1 MKPRPHPE
9 TILTHHAEDRTKY
22 EGAVVPPIFQNT
34 LFTFESWDAIDEAFD
49 DRVENAIYSRG
60 TNPTVRMVEE
70 KLAAM
75 AAAGGARLFS
85 SGMAAITAAIL
96 FHINAGDHVI
106 VVKNVYGPT
115 NNLLS
120 QYLGPKM
127 NLDVTFVSGE
137 TVEEFEAA
145 IRPETRLI
153 FLESPSS
160 AVFSLQDLA
169 GVAKL
174 ARDRGISTLIDNSW
188 ATPLFQQPLELG
200 IDMEI
205 HTCSKYLAGHSD
217 VIAGLVLG
225 SADDIRQLSVN
236 EAELLG
242 GTMAPFEAWLLMRS
256 LRTLPMRMEKHQ
268 ENALAVASF
277 LEKHPRVRSVSHPGL
292 PSHPQYVLARK
303 QMSGSSGLM
312 GFQLDSD
319 ELVEIKRFFN
329 SLKLF
334 LIGVSWGGH
343 ESLIYAPAIS
353 YLKELPP
360 EQFDMLG
367 ISLGDM
373 RLSVGLENAE
383 DLIADLSQALERM

>member
-1 MKPRPHPE
+1 
-9 TILTHHAEDRTKY
+9 
-22 EGAVVPPIFQNT
+22 
-34 LFTFESWDAIDEAFD
+34 
-49 DRVENAIYSRG
+49 
-60 TNPTVRMVEE
+60 
-70 KLAAM
+70 
-75 AAAGGARLFS
+75 
-85 SGMAAITAAIL
+85 
-96 FHINAGDHVI
+96 
-106 VVKNVYGPT
+106 
-115 NNLLS
+115 
-120 QYLGPKM
+120 
-127 NLDVTFVSGE
+127 
-137 TVEEFEAA
+137 
-145 IRPETRLI
+145 
-153 FLESPSS
+153 
-160 AVFSLQDLA
+160 VFSLQDLA
-169 GVAKL
+169 GVARL

-188 ATPLFQQPLELG
+188 ATPLFQRPLELG

-217 VIAGLVLG
+217 VVAGLVLG
-225 SADDIRQLSVN
+225 SAEDIRQLSAN

-277 LEKHPRVRSVSHPGL
+277 LESHPRVRSVCYPGL
-292 PSHPQYVLARK
+292 PSHPQFELARK
-303 QMSGSSGLM
+303 QMSGNSGLM

-319 ELVEIKRFFN
+319 ELTEIKRFFN
-329 SLKLF
+329 SLNLF

-353 YLKELPP
+353 YLKEMPA

-383 DLIADLSQALERM
+383 DLIADLSQALEGMESG